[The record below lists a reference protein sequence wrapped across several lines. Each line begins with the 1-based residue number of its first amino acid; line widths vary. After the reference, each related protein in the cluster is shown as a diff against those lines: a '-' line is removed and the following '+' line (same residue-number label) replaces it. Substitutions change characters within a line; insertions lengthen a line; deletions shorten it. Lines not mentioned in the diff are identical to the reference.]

1 MVNKQIQLQTVFDR
15 CYPDIPKDKATQE
28 IVQRDL
34 EESANYLLDDEEPQL
49 VLLADR
55 PNPQGAACYGQPT
68 SQSAI
73 RRYIGMSRSRGIL
86 LHVMRLDQ
94 EMSQAEIQHRLGV
107 DRSEVT
113 RIVKLMEADG
123 LVTRRPDP
131 ADNRF
136 TLVQLTETGRA
147 LQEEVSAKLQ
157 AAEATVLDGVSRA
170 DMLCTVRTLTRIREN
185 AERLTTDRTA
195 EGKSR
200 SITRPR

>member
-1 MVNKQIQLQTVFDR
+1 
-15 CYPDIPKDKATQE
+15 
-28 IVQRDL
+28 
-34 EESANYLLDDEEPQL
+34 
-49 VLLADR
+49 
-55 PNPQGAACYGQPT
+55 
-68 SQSAI
+68 
-73 RRYIGMSRSRGIL
+73 
-86 LHVMRLDQ
+86 
-94 EMSQAEIQHRLGV
+94 MSQAEIQHRLGV
-107 DRSEVT
+107 DRSGVT

-131 ADNRF
+131 VDNRF

-200 SITRPR
+200 PITRPR